1 MDSSLQDDSRLN
13 DNSLRG
19 KKRKTLD
26 DYEFITNENSRS
38 KTSDLG
44 KGSYGSV
51 KKVRDKENG
60 KIYAMKIMNKKS
72 IFEYSTK
79 ENLRREINIQKNIYH
94 PHITRLYTYFED
106 KENVYLILELAENG
120 SLFQYLRKRRK
131 FSENES
137 FVYFF

>member
-60 KIYAMKIMNKKS
+60 KIYAMKIVSCADIMAPRPLTLLPFNR
-72 IFEYSTK
+72 
-79 ENLRREINIQKNIYH
+79 NR
-94 PHITRLYTYFED
+94 
-106 KENVYLILELAENG
+106 
-120 SLFQYLRKRRK
+120 
-131 FSENES
+131 
-137 FVYFF
+137 